1 MKFGS
6 VCSGIEAAS
15 VAWHKLGW
23 SAAWLAEI
31 EPFPSAVLA
40 HHYPDV
46 PNLGD
51 MTLLSAKIL
60 SGEIEAPDV
69 FCGGT
74 PCQAFSIAGNR
85 ESLDDARGNLSLTF
99 CEIANAIDSVRI
111 NNDQQPTII
120 FWENVPGVLNTKD
133 NAFGCFLAGL
143 AGEDG
148 ELKPSGKRW
157 SNAGCVFGSKRTVA
171 WRVLDAQYFGL
182 AQRRKRVFV
191 VASAR
196 DGFNPAEV
204 LFEFDGLRRDT
215 APGRNSRETTTTDA
229 QSGIGSG
236 GNPETI
242 TTSVTPSS
250 FAQYSEGV
258 DTLRANGGDLG
269 GGSESIVTTY
279 NKQRIGEYSTEDV
292 ASTCAARDYK
302 DATDLVTYENFKT
315 VYEMHAQDARVQNVG
330 DVLPTMFATYGS
342 GGGNIPVTYGIAENI
357 INRQDHNGGNG
368 IGSQEELQ
376 YTLNATGVHGVATM
390 SDVAGTLDASYYK
403 GQGSRQGGEREFVAQ
418 SFAQNQLGEVR
429 VGDVFNTLNTNS
441 NASGR
446 NTPML
451 MTHAFKMR
459 SGCDGGGKGYLGQ
472 DEKAFTISTHQDQ
485 QIFQQMAV
493 RRLTPTECER
503 LQGFPDG
510 YTQIPWR
517 KKPAEDCPDGPR
529 YKALGNSWAVPVVAW
544 IGERIAKQLQK

>member
-15 VAWHKLGW
+15 VAWNKLGW
-23 SAAWLAEI
+23 SASWLAEI

-51 MTLLSAKIL
+51 MTLLPAKIL
-60 SGEIEAPDV
+60 SGEIEAPDI

-99 CEIANAIDSVRI
+99 CEIANAIDSVR
-111 NNDQQPTII
+111 DKPTII

-148 ELKPSGKRW
+148 ELKPAGKKW
-157 SNAGCVFGSKRTVA
+157 TNAGMVLGPKRAVA

-204 LFEFDGLRRDT
+204 LFEFDGLRRDI
-215 APGRNSRETTTTDA
+215 APGRHTGKTTATDA
-229 QSGIGSG
+229 QSGIG
-236 GNPETI
+236 T
-242 TTSVTPSS
+242 
-250 FAQYSEGV
+250 YS
-258 DTLRANGGDLG
+258 
-269 GGSESIVTTY
+269 
-279 NKQRIGEYSTEDV
+279 KQRISEYSTEDI

-330 DVLPTMFATYGS
+330 DVLPTMSATYGM

-376 YTLNATGVHGVATM
+376 YTLNATGVHGIATM

-403 GQGSRQGGEREFVAQ
+403 GQGSRQGGEREFVA
-418 SFAQNQLGEVR
+418 
-429 VGDVFNTLNTNS
+429 
-441 NASGR
+441 
-446 NTPML
+446 
-451 MTHAFKMR
+451 
-459 SGCDGGGKGYLGQ
+459 
-472 DEKAFTISTHQDQ
+472 
-485 QIFQQMAV
+485 QQMAV

-517 KKPAEDCPDGPR
+517 KKPAKDCPDGPR

-544 IGERIAKQLQK
+544 IGERIAKELLK